1 VDLKYSKSTDARH
14 TIKLES
20 GLIYAVWR
28 TSVARAGGTAGFE
41 VRTSFVGNGARIKI
55 TGKSD
60 AGNTLGEID
69 GQIRNNKFIG
79 EFDIPVDF
87 DPDDS
92 VFFEV
97 KLPQNGLS
105 GESNRI
111 LAAPAIDVTNLKWSA
126 AEARR
131 GDILT
136 LSADVAG
143 CRDGAEATVTIFEY
157 DRDGVHDRI
166 IQIPTTVTRN
176 KISVRWQY
184 EYHEDTD
191 EIPTEEELQKYGRH
205 YHPPEYF
212 FVVDIDGTRFGES
225 QESGLLIFK
234 DWIEIRLADRNEALM
249 PNEDYVLTLPDGG
262 RRRGKLDGN
271 GYARVDGIP
280 PGQCTIDF
288 PALGSVAFRRP
299 RTEQER

>member
-1 VDLKYSKSTDARH
+1 VDLKYSKATDARH

-20 GLIYAVWR
+20 QLIYAVWR
-28 TSVARAGGTAGFE
+28 TSVARAGGKAGFE
-41 VRTSFVGNGARIKI
+41 VRTSFVGNGAPIKI
-55 TGKSD
+55 IGKSD
-60 AGNTLGEID
+60 NGISLGEVE
-69 GQIRNNKFIG
+69 GQVRNNKFIG
-79 EFDIPVDF
+79 QFDIPEDVDV
-87 DPDDS
+87 DES

-97 KLPQNGLS
+97 RLPQNSLS
-105 GESNRI
+105 GESNRVP
-111 LAAPAIDVTNLKWSA
+111 AAPAIDVTNLKWSA
-126 AEARR
+126 TEARR

-143 CRDGAEATVTIFEY
+143 CRDGAEAVVTIFEY

-166 IQIPTTVTRN
+166 IQIPTTVIRN

-191 EIPTEEELQKYGRH
+191 EIPTEEELRRYGRH

-212 FVVDIDGTRFGES
+212 FVVDTDGARFGES
-225 QESGLLIFK
+225 QESGLLTFK
-234 DWIEIRLADRNEALM
+234 DWIEVRLADRSGAPILNE
-249 PNEDYVLTLPDGG
+249 NYVLTLPDGG

-271 GYARVDGIP
+271 GYARVDDVP

-288 PALGSVAFRRP
+288 PALGSIAFRRP
-299 RTEQER
+299 RTERKR